1 MDFLTDRD
9 FFIDQ
14 GQKGKLL
21 CTRRTDLS
29 LVVFHTPACPY
40 CETAKPILAKIADRW
55 KNVLSVRSVNLTLYP
70 SIVEMS
76 NYTLAPLRSVPTIIL
91 YVNGR
96 PYVMYEGDIK
106 EKDMFEFCEAM
117 VQQLRAQQ
125 NMSHGMMSSQN
136 RDEWNRTGGGGSG
149 SSGGG
154 GGAESGRHGG
164 GYAEPTP
171 TLGGMPSPP
180 HRAVTRLYLTT
191 SSYATRT
198 GAISSWTRQ
207 AAGITNYNCYNS
219 SSLVCY
225 SFGYAY
231 LAPQA

>member
-9 FFIDQ
+9 FYIDQ

-21 CTRRTDLS
+21 CTRRTDMS
-29 LVVFHTPACPY
+29 LVAFHTPACPY

-55 KNVLSVRSVNLTLYP
+55 KNVLSVRSVNLITYP

-76 NYTLAPLRSVPTIIL
+76 AYTLAPLRSVPTIIL

-96 PYVMYEGDIK
+96 PYVMYEGDIV

-136 RDEWNRTGGGGSG
+136 RDEWNRTGGGNGSG

-154 GGAESGRHGG
+154 GGADGGRQGG

-171 TLGGMPSPP
+171 TLGGEAQPTSQGSNETLPYNVVICDKN
-180 HRAVTRLYLTT
+180 RCYLVMD
-191 SSYATRT
+191 S
-198 GAISSWTRQ
+198 
-207 AAGITNYNCYNS
+207 AGSGNN
-219 SSLVCY
+219 
-225 SFGYAY
+225 
-231 LAPQA
+231 